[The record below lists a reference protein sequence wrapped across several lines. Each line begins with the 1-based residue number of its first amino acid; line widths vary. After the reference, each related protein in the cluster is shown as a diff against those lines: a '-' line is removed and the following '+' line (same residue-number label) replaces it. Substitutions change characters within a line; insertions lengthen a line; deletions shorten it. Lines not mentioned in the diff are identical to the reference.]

1 MSFKDDLMTDLA
13 ETFFNESEFGEI
25 VTLTRG
31 KESFEIKGLYDSP
44 EVPSESVGDVGA
56 IAHVHRLFVR
66 VSDLP
71 ESKPRKNDVFTLGST
86 PFHSS
91 VKLSAIDFVS
101 EKDGVVVYRLKET
114 K

>member
-1 MSFKDDLMTDLA
+1 MNDLA
-13 ETFFNESEFGEI
+13 DSFFNENEFGEV

-31 KESFEIKGLYDSP
+31 SNSYEIKGLYDTP
-44 EVPSESVGDVGA
+44 EVASESVGDVNA

-66 VSDLP
+66 TSDLP

-86 PFHSS
+86 PFHSA
-91 VKLSAIDFVS
+91 VKLTAIDFVS

>member
-1 MSFKDDLMTDLA
+1 MADLA
-13 ETFFNESEFGEI
+13 ETFFNENEFGEI

-31 KESFEIKGLYDSP
+31 KESYEIKGLYDSP

-71 ESKPRKNDVFTLGST
+71 ESKPRKNDVFSLGAT
-86 PFHSS
+86 PFHGP
-91 VKLSAIDFVS
+91 VKLAAIDFVS
-101 EKDGVVVYRLKET
+101 EKDGVVVYRLKEM

>member
-1 MSFKDDLMTDLA
+1 MTDLA
-13 ETFFNESEFGEI
+13 ETFFNENEFGEI
-25 VTLTRG
+25 ATLTRG

-86 PFHSS
+86 PFHGHGP
-91 VKLSAIDFVS
+91 VKLRAITFVS
-101 EKDGVVVYRLKET
+101 EKDGVVVYRLEET